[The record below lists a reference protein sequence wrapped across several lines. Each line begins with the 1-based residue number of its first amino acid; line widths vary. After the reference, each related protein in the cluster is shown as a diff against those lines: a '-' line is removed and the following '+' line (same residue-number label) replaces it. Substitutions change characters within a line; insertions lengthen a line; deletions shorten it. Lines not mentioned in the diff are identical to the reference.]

1 LPFDDQ
7 DEIVLGYRTTI
18 KGVYTID
25 IDEVDGVLK
34 EYEMYIIDKLSNKV
48 HNLKQLYSFTTEKGT
63 FNDRFVLRYT
73 DKTLGITDLETTLE
87 NQLLVQVKNK
97 QLSIISFAG

>member
-1 LPFDDQ
+1 VIQARGLPFDDQ

-34 EYEMYIIDKLSNKV
+34 EYEIYIDKLSNKV
-48 HNLKQLYSFTTEKGT
+48 HNNKPLIASLLKRNLQ
-63 FNDRFVLRYT
+63 
-73 DKTLGITDLETTLE
+73 
-87 NQLLVQVKNK
+87 
-97 QLSIISFAG
+97 

>member
-34 EYEMYIIDKLSNKV
+34 NMKCI
-48 HNLKQLYSFTTEKGT
+48 
-63 FNDRFVLRYT
+63 
-73 DKTLGITDLETTLE
+73 
-87 NQLLVQVKNK
+87 LLIN
-97 QLSIISFAG
+97 

>member
-18 KGVYTID
+18 KGFTID

-34 EYEMYIIDKLSNKV
+34 NMKCIIDKLSNKV
-48 HNLKQLYSFTTEKGT
+48 HNLKQSPYSTTEKEPLMT
-63 FNDRFVLRYT
+63 VLYCV
-73 DKTLGITDLETTLE
+73 TLT
-87 NQLLVQVKNK
+87 KH
-97 QLSIISFAG
+97 